1 MAVTKPRTLI
11 IAGCGPGSPD
21 FITPAVRSAVS
32 GAEVLVGA
40 KRLLELFPESGAEKI
55 VMAADVEEI
64 LKEIEKQRDTK
75 RIVILVTGDPGIS
88 SLARPVLKRF
98 GIAAC
103 CVIPGISSIQAA
115 FARVGLDWTDARI
128 IDTHG
133 KDPSVALA
141 QMKGERK
148 IAVLG
153 GGDHTLHWIGR
164 LAALL
169 GGDYSIF
176 FCEDLTLPEER
187 VMQVRTEDLASISL
201 SPRTVALLIRED
213 FFP

>member
-1 MAVTKPRTLI
+1 MAVKKPHTLI

-21 FITPAVRSAVS
+21 YVTPAVHSAVS

-40 KRLLELFPESGAEKI
+40 RRLLELFPESGAEKI
-55 VMAADVEEI
+55 VMATDVEEI
-64 LKEIEKQRDTK
+64 LQEIEKRRDTK

-98 GIAAC
+98 GISSC
-103 CVIPGISSIQAA
+103 CIIPGISSVQTA
-115 FARVGLDWTDARI
+115 FSRVGLDWTDARI
-128 IDTHG
+128 LDTHG
-133 KDPSVALA
+133 KDPAVALD
-141 QMKGERK
+141 QMKNEGK

-153 GGDHTLHWIGR
+153 GGDHTLSWIGR
-164 LAALL
+164 LAAIM
-169 GGDYSIF
+169 GGSYRIF

-187 VMQVRTEDLASISL
+187 VREVRMDELASISL
-201 SPRTVALLIRED
+201 SSRTIALLIRED

>member
-1 MAVTKPRTLI
+1 MAVTKPHALI

-21 FITPAVRSAVS
+21 YVTPAVRSAVS

-64 LKEIEKQRDTK
+64 LQQIEKRQDTK

-103 CVIPGISSIQAA
+103 CVIPGIGSVQAA

-133 KDPSVALA
+133 KEPSMALA
-141 QMKGERK
+141 QMKGEGK

-153 GGDHTLHWIGR
+153 GGDSTLHWIGR
-164 LAALL
+164 LAAIL
-169 GGDYSIF
+169 GGDYRIF

-187 VMQVRTEDLASISL
+187 VRQVYTEDLASTSL
-201 SPRTVALLIRED
+201 SPRTVTLFIRED